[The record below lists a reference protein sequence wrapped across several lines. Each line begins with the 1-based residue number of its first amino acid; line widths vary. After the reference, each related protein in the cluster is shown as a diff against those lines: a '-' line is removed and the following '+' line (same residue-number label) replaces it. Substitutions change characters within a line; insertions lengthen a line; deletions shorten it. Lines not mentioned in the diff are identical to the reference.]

1 MNRITKLKALFF
13 NKNFLAFLI
22 IGVINAVN
30 GIVFA
35 TVYAMFINTNVAFII
50 GYITS
55 LSISYVL
62 NSSFNFKER
71 LQLSKYI
78 KFCIS
83 YVPNFVIQNLF
94 VVVFFN
100 ILQWPK
106 LIVFVMAAIIG
117 VPITYLCIKL
127 FVFFD

>member
-1 MNRITKLKALFF
+1 MNRITKLKELFF

-35 TVYAMFINTNVAFII
+35 TIYAIFINTNVAFIL

>member
-35 TVYAMFINTNVAFII
+35 TVYAMFINTNVAFIV